1 MAGKK
6 KRPVFFISDRT
17 GLTAETLGRTLL
29 TQFATITFEHH
40 TFPFINSEQKA
51 REAVI
56 RINKAANQTNLTPLV
71 FSTLIDEATTAI
83 LKESKA
89 EIIDFF
95 GTFIQPLESILDTE
109 SSHTAGLSHGISDD
123 TRYMNRI
130 DALNFTLSNDDGVSV
145 KHYPSSDIIV
155 LGASRSGKTPTCL
168 NLALQYGVRAAN
180 YPLSSEDVLNGT
192 LPKMLAPFKAKM
204 FGLTISPN
212 RLHRIR
218 EKRRPGSPYASL
230 KQCQTEV
237 RTIEALYQNEDIPY
251 IDTSL
256 VSIEEICTTIMETM
270 KIERRSIH

>member
-1 MAGKK
+1 MVDKK

-17 GLTAETLGRTLL
+17 GLTAETLGHTLL
-29 TQFATITFEHH
+29 TQFASISFQHH

-56 RINKAANQTNLTPLV
+56 KINKAANKSNMTPLV
-71 FSTLIDEATTAI
+71 FSTLIDEATTEI
-83 LKESKA
+83 LKGSKA

-95 GTFIQPLESILDTE
+95 GTFIQPLEAILDTE

-130 DALNFTLSNDDGVSV
+130 DALNFTLSNDDGVSI

-155 LGASRSGKTPTCL
+155 IGASRSGKTPTCL

-180 YPLSSEDVLNGT
+180 YPLSTEDILNGT
-192 LPKMLAPFKAKM
+192 LPDFLAPFRSKM

-218 EKRRPGSPYASL
+218 EKRRPGSTYASL

-237 RTIEALYQNEDIPY
+237 RTIEALYQHEDIPY